1 MYSHCVQ
8 GALFYSRQFLS
19 QNTQRYF
26 AVYNSTAILSLQNAL
41 RLAGCRHFELHACG
55 VTEKGHYSPT
65 ALIAFFTRLPTHL
78 WWNYAKCRCNLT
90 NNLEI
95 NIENESYMLLYILAP
110 MFEEVYDGWDGF
122 TNMVVC
128 LFRFDHLGEDFA
140 IDFFI
145 SYFRAYI
152 YIYIYTAHATDR
164 GTSKKTDF
172 SLYYE
177 IKTNIKHAGF
187 DLCDRKLFS
196 VSVHVNNYLR
206 SKICRS
212 SGWIWYYF
220 TLII

>member
-1 MYSHCVQ
+1 
-8 GALFYSRQFLS
+8 
-19 QNTQRYF
+19 
-26 AVYNSTAILSLQNAL
+26 
-41 RLAGCRHFELHACG
+41 
-55 VTEKGHYSPT
+55 
-65 ALIAFFTRLPTHL
+65 
-78 WWNYAKCRCNLT
+78 
-90 NNLEI
+90 
-95 NIENESYMLLYILAP
+95 
-110 MFEEVYDGWDGF
+110 
-122 TNMVVC
+122 MVVC

-187 DLCDRKLFS
+187 DLCDQKLFS
-196 VSVHVNNYLR
+196 VSVHVNNLR

-212 SGWIWYYF
+212 SG
-220 TLII
+220 